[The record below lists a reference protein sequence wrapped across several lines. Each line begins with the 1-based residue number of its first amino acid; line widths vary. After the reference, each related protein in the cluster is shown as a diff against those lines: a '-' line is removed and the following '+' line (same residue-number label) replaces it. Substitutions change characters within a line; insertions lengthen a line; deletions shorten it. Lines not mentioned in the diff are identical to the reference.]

1 MLLSILLLFII
12 TLYGVIFSR
21 VHLRMLENS
30 AILIHYRY
38 INEGIYVEFTT
49 EGDREVT

>member
-1 MLLSILLLFII
+1 MLLFII
-12 TLYGVIFSR
+12 KPFGVVFRR
-21 VHLRMLENS
+21 VHLRVLEHS
-30 AILIHYRY
+30 AIFIHYPY